1 MDAFGRPVETHR
13 SASRPDSLHPVSLGP
28 IERFQP
34 SWPGLSLKSGL
45 PDFNLSNAEL
55 GYSRVPLPSR
65 CIEAPF
71 RSGSPGQ
78 AR

>member
-1 MDAFGRPVETHR
+1 MAPGGRGPSPHPGPAGKGFPLG
-13 SASRPDSLHPVSLGP
+13 SIDIQHSLL
-28 IERFQP
+28 

-55 GYSRVPLPSR
+55 GYSLVPLPSR
-65 CIEAPF
+65 FIEAPF